1 MYVTLLAQRVELD
14 ILICG
19 KDNFICLLVPVQLEQ
34 LEISQIFSLAS
45 MAMIHLSSNS
55 NQLITFYIIIITLNL
70 MVLRIVCLVLHKYGK
85 I

>member
-1 MYVTLLAQRVELD
+1 MYVTLLAQQVELD

-19 KDNFICLLVPVQLEQ
+19 KANFICLLVPAQLEQ
-34 LEISQIFSLAS
+34 LEISQIFSLDS
-45 MAMIHLSSNS
+45 MVMIHLSLNS